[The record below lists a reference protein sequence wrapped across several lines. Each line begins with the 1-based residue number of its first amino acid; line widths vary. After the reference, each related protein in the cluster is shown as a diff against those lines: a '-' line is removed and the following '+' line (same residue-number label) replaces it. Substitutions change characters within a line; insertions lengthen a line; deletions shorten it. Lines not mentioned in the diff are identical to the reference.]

1 MLARIGFM
9 LNPVTPLLATV
20 AVLGVSVS
28 GPLMAA
34 AAAPAFAIAFW
45 RNAAATVLVVPVAV
59 ARSRPELAALG
70 RRHWWAAVLAGV
82 SLAGHFATWVSAL
95 KLTSVAAATALV
107 CTQIV
112 WVVLYDRARGVR
124 LPASVVLGLVLA
136 LVGVLVVTGVD
147 FSLSRRALAGDA
159 LAVAGGVCAAVY
171 LVAGES
177 VRTRLSTT
185 AYTSVCYGVC
195 AVLLGVLCAATGT
208 AVTGFSARTWLLI
221 AAVTISAQLF
231 GHSVLNLLLDRLS
244 PMVIALLLL
253 LEVPLAAL
261 IAAVFLGQ
269 SPAWGVCAGLA
280 LVLVGLVVVTVRRPP
295 PAPLQVD

>member
-1 MLARIGFM
+1 MFARIGFM
-9 LNPVTPLLATV
+9 LNSVTPLLAAV

-45 RNAAATVLVVPVAV
+45 RNAAATVLVAPLAV

-82 SLAGHFATWVSAL
+82 ALAGHFATWVSAL

-112 WVVLYDRARGVR
+112 WVVLYDRARGIR
-124 LPASVVLGLVLA
+124 LPVPVVLGLVVA

-159 LAVAGGVCAAVY
+159 LAVAGGMCAAVY

-208 AVTGFSARTWLLI
+208 EITGFSARTWLLI

-244 PMVIALLLL
+244 PMVISLLLL

-269 SPAWGVCAGLA
+269 SPAWGVFAGLA
-280 LVLVGLVVVTVRRPP
+280 LVMAGLVVVTVRRPP

>member
-1 MLARIGFM
+1 MFARIGFM
-9 LNPVTPLLATV
+9 LNPVTPLLAAV

-45 RNAAATVLVVPVAV
+45 RNAAATVLVAPLAV

-82 SLAGHFATWVSAL
+82 ALAGHFATWVSAL

-112 WVVLYDRARGVR
+112 WVVLYDRARGIR
-124 LPASVVLGLVLA
+124 LPVPVVLGLVVA
-136 LVGVLVVTGVD
+136 LVGVLVVTGLD

-159 LAVAGGVCAAVY
+159 LAVAGGMCAAVY

-208 AVTGFSARTWLLI
+208 EITGFSARTWLLI

-244 PMVIALLLL
+244 PMVISLLLL

-269 SPAWGVCAGLA
+269 SPAWGVFAGLA
-280 LVLVGLVVVTVRRPP
+280 LVMAGLVVVTVRRPP